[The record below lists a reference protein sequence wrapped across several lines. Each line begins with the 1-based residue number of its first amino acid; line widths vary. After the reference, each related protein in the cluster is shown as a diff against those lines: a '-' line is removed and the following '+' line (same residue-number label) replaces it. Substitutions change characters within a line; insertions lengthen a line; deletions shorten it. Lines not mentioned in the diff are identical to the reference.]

1 MKSMATSPQLS
12 DPEVL
17 ARIAGLSLRAR
28 HVVEGTI
35 SGLHRSPF
43 HGFNVEFAEYREYS
57 PGDDLRRLDWRVL
70 GRTDRFYVKQYE
82 EESNLRAMLV
92 LDCSAS
98 MRYGTRALSKFHYAA
113 TAAAALATLLVE
125 QQDPVGLALFDET
138 TRELVPPAAT
148 QAQLARIVGLL
159 EQAQPNR
166 RTELGV
172 VLQTLAEQTRKRG
185 LTVVFSDLL
194 TDLDALFDG
203 IQRLQ
208 YRGHEIIVFHV
219 LDPDEIDLPFNDL
232 VMFRD
237 IEGSEELLAEPWAF
251 RKTYQAAMRSFLDEV
266 SSGCG
271 KRGIDY
277 LFLRTDQAQA
287 DALSHY
293 LHARERFKHLH
304 RKA

>member
-1 MKSMATSPQLS
+1 MATSPPLS

-70 GRTDRFYVKQYE
+70 GRTDRFYIKQYE
-82 EESNLRAMLV
+82 EESNLRATLV

-98 MRYGTRALSKFHYAA
+98 MRYGSRALSKFHYAA
-113 TAAAALATLLVE
+113 TAAASLATLLVE

-138 TRELVPPAAT
+138 MGEVVPPAAT

-166 RTELGV
+166 RTELGT
-172 VLQTLAEQTRKRG
+172 VLQSLSEQTRKRG

-194 TDLDALFDG
+194 TDLDAFFDG
-203 IQRLQ
+203 IRRLQ

-219 LDPDEIDLPFNDL
+219 LDPDELELPFNDL

-237 IEGSEELLAEPWAF
+237 IEGNEELLAEPWAF
-251 RKTYQAAMRSFLDEV
+251 RKSYQNAMRQFLDEV
-266 SSGCG
+266 KTGCG
-271 KRGIDY
+271 NRGIDY
-277 LFLRTDQAQA
+277 LLLQTDQPLAET
-287 DALSHY
+287 LSHY
-293 LHARERFKHLH
+293 LHARERFKHLQ
-304 RKA
+304 RKS

>member
-1 MKSMATSPQLS
+1 MATSPKFS

-17 ARIAGLSLRAR
+17 ARIAGLALRAR

-82 EESNLRAMLV
+82 EESNLRATLV

-98 MRYGTRALSKFHYAA
+98 MSYGQGPLNKFLYAA
-113 TAAAALATLLVE
+113 TAAASLATLLVE
-125 QQDPVGLALFDET
+125 QQDPVGLALFDDQVSEV
-138 TRELVPPAAT
+138 LPPAAT

-159 EQAQPNR
+159 EGARPARATQ
-166 RTELGV
+166 LGN
-172 VLQTLAEQTRKRG
+172 VLQTLSEQTRQRG
-185 LTVVFSDLL
+185 LVIVFSDLL
-194 TDLDALFDG
+194 TDLDAFYDG
-203 IQRLQ
+203 LRRLQ

-219 LDPDEIDLPFNDL
+219 LDRDEIELPFNDL

-251 RKTYQAAMRSFLDEV
+251 RKTYQDAMQQFLDEV
-266 SSGCG
+266 HGACG
-271 KRGIDY
+271 DRGIDY
-277 LFLRTDQAQA
+277 LLLRTDQPLS
-287 DALSHY
+287 DTLSHY
-293 LHARERFKHLH
+293 LHARERLKHLN
-304 RKA
+304 RPGRR

>member
-1 MKSMATSPQLS
+1 MATLPKFS

-17 ARIAGLSLRAR
+17 ARIAGLTLRAR
-28 HVVEGTI
+28 QVVEGTI

-98 MRYGTRALSKFHYAA
+98 MRYGSGALNKFHYAA
-113 TAAAALATLLVE
+113 VAAASLATLLVE
-125 QQDPVGLALFDET
+125 QQDPVGLALFDRQT
-138 TRELVPPAAT
+138 SAILPPAAT

-166 RTELGV
+166 ETNLGA
-172 VLQTLAEQTRKRG
+172 VLQSLSEQMKKRG
-185 LTVVFSDLL
+185 LTIILSDLL
-194 TDLDALFDG
+194 TDLDTFYDG
-203 IQRLQ
+203 LRRLQ
-208 YRGHEIIVFHV
+208 YRGHEVLVMHV
-219 LDPDEIDLPFNDL
+219 LDPDELELPFNDL
-232 VMFRD
+232 IMFRD

-251 RKTYQAAMRSFLDEV
+251 RKAYQAAMQRFLDEV
-266 SSGCG
+266 RGACG
-271 KRGIDY
+271 NRGIDY
-277 LFLRTDQAQA
+277 VPLRTDQPLA
-287 DALSHY
+287 DVLSHY
-293 LHARERFKHLH
+293 LHARERLK
-304 RKA
+304 RGIPRGRR